1 MQIIKVPT
9 SLGGLTAAKGAEFAP
24 DKVEAKLKE
33 FWLSENGKLPV
44 FDISE
49 VKIVKSDISA
59 TAKAIFEAVKKAKEN
74 FAVVGGDHFISNP
87 SFKAFASNFKNAGI
101 VGERNEANLTA
112 KRSGAGLVVFDA
124 HPDLMPEMKGSVTH
138 EDWLRELITS
148 ETVAADNI
156 IIVGARATAKE
167 ELKFIREQGIKNFP
181 MKEIAAEG
189 IESVCDAV
197 MAAAREFGALY
208 ISVDI
213 DAVDPAFAPGT
224 GYIEPGGLTS
234 RELLYFLQRL
244 KLLKNFKAMDVVEVN
259 PPKDVNEMTSKL
271 AAKILVEM
279 C

>member
-9 SLGGLTAAKGAEFAP
+9 CLGGLGADKATEFAP
-24 DKVEAKLKE
+24 DKIVAKLKE
-33 FWLSENGKLPV
+33 FWLGESGKIPV
-44 FDISE
+44 FNIDEAKVAKSNISE
-49 VKIVKSDISA
+49 
-59 TAKAIFEAVKKAKEN
+59 TAKAVFEKAKQAKEN

-87 SFKAFASNFKNAGI
+87 SFKAFASNFKN
-101 VGERNEANLTA
+101 
-112 KRSGAGLVVFDA
+112 AGLVVFDA

-148 ETVAADNI
+148 ETVAADNV
-156 IIVGARATAKE
+156 IIVGLRNIDKKE
-167 ELKFIREQGIKNFP
+167 ADFIRERGIKNFP
-181 MKEIAAEG
+181 MKEISADG
-189 IESVCDAV
+189 VQSVCDAV
-197 MAAAREFGALY
+197 MAAAKDFGALY

-244 KLLKNFKAMDVVEVN
+244 KLLKNFKAMDVVEVS
-259 PPKDVNEMTSKL
+259 PAKDVNDMTSKL

>member
-9 SLGGLTAAKGAEFAP
+9 SLGGLTAAKGAELAP

-33 FWLSENGKLPV
+33 FWLSENGKIPV
-44 FDISE
+44 FDVNE
-49 VKIVKSDISA
+49 VKIAKSDISA
-59 TAKAIFEAVKKAKEN
+59 TAKAIFYAVKTAKEN
-74 FAVVGGDHFISNP
+74 FAVIGGDHFISNP
-87 SFKAFASNFKNAGI
+87 SFKAFASNFKSQGKEPGI
-101 VGERNEANLTA
+101 I
-112 KRSGAGLVVFDA
+112 VFDA

-156 IIVGARATAKE
+156 IIVGTRATAKE
-167 ELKFIREQGIKNFP
+167 ELDFIKKQGIKNFP
-181 MKEIAAEG
+181 MKEIAADG
-189 IESVCDAV
+189 VQSVCDAV

>member
-9 SLGGLTAAKGAEFAP
+9 SLGGLTAAKGAELAP

-33 FWLSENGKLPV
+33 FWLSENGKFPV
-44 FDISE
+44 FDVSE
-49 VKIVKSDISA
+49 VKIARSDISE
-59 TAKAIFEAVKKAKEN
+59 TAKAIFDAVKNAKEN

-101 VGERNEANLTA
+101 
-112 KRSGAGLVVFDA
+112 VVFDA

-167 ELKFIREQGIKNFP
+167 ELDFIKKQGIKNFP
-181 MKEIAAEG
+181 MKEIAADG
-189 IESVCDAV
+189 VQSVCDAV

-224 GYIEPGGLTS
+224 GYIEPGGLSS

-279 C
+279 R

>member
-9 SLGGLTAAKGAEFAP
+9 SLGGLSAAKGAELAP

-33 FWLSENGKLPV
+33 FWLSESGKLPV
-44 FDISE
+44 FAIDE
-49 VKIVKSDISA
+49 VKLAKSDISA

-87 SFKAFASNFKNAGI
+87 SFKAFASNFKSQGKEPGI
-101 VGERNEANLTA
+101 I
-112 KRSGAGLVVFDA
+112 VFDA
-124 HPDLMPEMKGSVTH
+124 HPDLMPEMKGSLTH
-138 EDWLRELITS
+138 EDWLRELISS
-148 ETVAADNI
+148 EVLKPENVV
-156 IIVGARATAKE
+156 IVGARATDKE
-167 ELKFIREQGIKNFP
+167 EANFIRERSIKNYP
-181 MKEIAAEG
+181 MTEIAAEG
-189 IESVCDAV
+189 IHAVCDSV
-197 MAAAREFGALY
+197 MAAAKDFGALY

-213 DAVDPAFAPGT
+213 DVVDPAFAPGT

-234 RELLYFLQRL
+234 RELIYFLQRL

-259 PPKDVNEMTSKL
+259 PPKDANEMTSKL

>member
-9 SLGGLTAAKGAEFAP
+9 CLGGLTAAKGSELAP
-24 DKVEAKLKE
+24 DRIVAKLNE
-33 FWLSENGKLPV
+33 FWLSESGKLPV
-44 FDISE
+44 FDVDE
-49 VKIVKSDISA
+49 VKIAKSNISE

-87 SFKAFASNFKNAGI
+87 SFKAFASNFKNAG
-101 VGERNEANLTA
+101 
-112 KRSGAGLVVFDA
+112 LVVFDS

-148 ETVAADNI
+148 ETVAADNV
-156 IIVGARATAKE
+156 IIVGSRATEKD
-167 ELKFIREQGIKNFP
+167 ELDFLKKRGIKNFP

-189 IESVCDAV
+189 MQSVCDAV
-197 MAAAREFGALY
+197 MAAAKEFGALY

-224 GYIEPGGLTS
+224 GYIEPGGLSS

-259 PPKDVNEMTSKL
+259 PPKDVNDMTSKL
-271 AAKILVEM
+271 ATKILVEM